1 MLDPHAIS
9 SAWLAD
15 FTSAFQ
21 DLDPEAVAANFTS
34 DGWLRD
40 SLTFTWDHR
49 SLHGPQKIAAF
60 LSEGF
65 SSTTITNIRLDT
77 DQYFSPKQSL
87 LPPNTETVEFGFLYE
102 TTIAHGKA
110 FVRLIDSSVGWKA
123 LLVGMIATDLKGF
136 EEPSDTFRMTPVP
149 ASMAWG
155 DSYAAWKD
163 TVESNPTVLIGKRH
177 RVLGCSLADFQ
188 IVGGGQNGLQVAA
201 RFKQMGIPTLLIERN
216 ERIGDNWRHRYDS
229 LTLHTIKE
237 QHQRKAL
244 RISSSVE
251 QLTTCSSIPTLSF

>member
-1 MLDPHAIS
+1 MIDPYAIS
-9 SAWLAD
+9 STWLAD
-15 FTSAFQ
+15 ITSALQ
-21 DLDPEAVAANFTS
+21 AVDADAVAANFTS

-65 SSTTITNIRLDT
+65 SSTTITSIRLDT
-77 DQYFSPKQSL
+77 DQHFSPKQSL

-102 TTIAHGKA
+102 TTVAHGKA

-136 EEPSDTFRMTPVP
+136 EEPSDAFRMTSLPS
-149 ASMAWG
+149 SMAWG

-163 TVESNPTVLIGKRH
+163 RVESDPSVLVGKRH
-177 RVLGCSLADFQ
+177 CAFGRAPADFQ

-201 RFKQMGIPTLLIERN
+201 RFKQMGISTLLIERN

-237 QHQRKAL
+237 QHQRKVL
-244 RISSSVE
+244 RIIDNVH
-251 QLTTCSSIPTLSF
+251 